1 MTDRRHPVSP
11 IGGWWHWS
19 RDRFQPSP
27 PPADAAPRD
36 VLPAAP
42 DGPDAPAEVLRR
54 AVDIGDEHVIK
65 FTVPPIVPGR
75 G

>member
-1 MTDRRHPVSP
+1 
-11 IGGWWHWS
+11 
-19 RDRFQPSP
+19 
-27 PPADAAPRD
+27 

-54 AVDIGDEHVIK
+54 AVDNGDEHVIK